1 MKMSID
7 ELVNNMMDA
16 VWNAVELY
24 NSEYESIEKEL
35 RLQLEKLKA
44 DGKL

>member
-7 ELVNNMMDA
+7 ELVKNMMDA
-16 VWNAVELY
+16 VWNAVELH
-24 NSEYESIEKEL
+24 NSEYEDIEKEL
-35 RLQLEKLKA
+35 RLQLEKLQA